1 MSATTQTAELTAH
14 AAFRLY
20 EAAYETD
27 ALVQGAWHTEQDG
40 RQLACALGTLGPKIS
55 SPADCPATVM
65 PRWLA
70 QMVVG
75 FFDAQKFEDAKV
87 WGLEFYKA
95 LDRIGGK
102 VPFSVIH
109 DWHANTV
116 CQLGIDAATKRGR
129 DTAPHVAL
137 QNMHKRA
144 LAGEKISADE
154 WKPVLKAAN
163 AYAYAYAD
171 ADADAN
177 AYADA
182 YAYAYGYANAYA
194 DADAYAYAWKILA
207 AGMVAALNR
216 VEVQS

>member
-1 MSATTQTAELTAH
+1 MTNPARQSTELTAH

-27 ALVQGAWHTEQDG
+27 ALVQGAWHTERDG

-55 SPADCPATVM
+55 SPSDCPATVM

-70 QMVVG
+70 EMVVG
-75 FFDAQKFEDAKV
+75 FFDKQKFEDAKV

-95 LDRIGGK
+95 LDRIGGN

-109 DWHANTV
+109 DWHASTV

-137 QNMHKRA
+137 QCMHKRA
-144 LAGEKISADE
+144 LAGEKVSVDE

-163 AYAYAYAD
+163 AYAD
-171 ADADAN
+171 
-177 AYADA
+177 ADA
-182 YAYAYGYANAYA
+182 YANAY
-194 DADAYAYAWKILA
+194 ADAYAYAWKILA
-207 AGMVAALNR
+207 DGMVAALNR